1 MRREQIFEHL
11 RHFATRL
18 RVFGQGLER
27 SDALNEDADAA
38 PRHPIVASLLPHW
51 PAALTALAIAALSL
65 LWPALM
71 PAPLAMVLLIL
82 VWPVS
87 IAIVGA
93 RAFAHNRRMLEARAA
108 AARSSD
114 RELWNLVVEID
125 ALIAGEVAEMRELV
139 NQAHQLVGE
148 AAQNLQSSFSNLTD
162 TTSAQQGL
170 VLNLVHGMAGQ
181 EDGDGTGSVTV
192 NSLIDENGRVLTENL
207 RMLSDMTVHSEQ
219 VERKVDELIGQM
231 QRIFN
236 LVDNTK
242 RIASQTNLLALN
254 AAIEAARAGPAGRG
268 FAVVAQE
275 IRKLSQNS
283 DAFAVQIIAEVQQ
296 ANLVFKETRGIVDQ
310 MVSHD
315 MSASMRAKGTVDNM
329 MDQVQQVNARVAEGL
344 DELTVATG
352 QVRDNVDAAVRLLQF
367 EDITRQVLERAQ
379 MRVAFMERFAVEL
392 EQIPMVDPERSGE
405 QVEAARAR
413 LNDLREELQAAAH
426 RSVQQTSMAGG
437 DIELF

>member
-1 MRREQIFEHL
+1 MRREQILEHL
-11 RHFATRL
+11 RRFATRL
-18 RVFGQGLER
+18 RVFGQGTER

-38 PRHPIVASLLPHW
+38 PRHPIVAALLPHW
-51 PAALTALAIAALSL
+51 PAALATLVIAAFSL

-93 RAFAHNRRMLEARAA
+93 RAFAHNRRMLEARAT

-170 VLNLVHGMAGQ
+170 VLNLVHGMGGQ
-181 EDGDGTGSVTV
+181 EDGDGKGSVTV

-207 RMLSDMTVHSEQ
+207 RMLSDMTAHSEQ

-413 LNDLREELQAAAH
+413 LSDLREELQAAAH